1 MGVAGQSLGS
11 RITGVLRRGD
21 DWKGRSSRSERSA
34 NDGSSLHERYAD
46 RLCEE
51 FQRHKMANSGQREE
65 LGVCTLFEKTGCAG
79 SN

>member
-1 MGVAGQSLGS
+1 LDS
-11 RITGVLRRGD
+11 RIIGVLRRGD
-21 DWKGRSSRSERSA
+21 DWKGTSSRSERSA

-51 FQRHKMANSGQREE
+51 FQRHKMANNVSGQREE